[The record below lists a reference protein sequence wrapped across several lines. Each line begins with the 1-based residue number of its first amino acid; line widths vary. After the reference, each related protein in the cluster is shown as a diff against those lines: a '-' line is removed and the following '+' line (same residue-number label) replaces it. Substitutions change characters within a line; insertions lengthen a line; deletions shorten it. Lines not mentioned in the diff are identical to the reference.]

1 MSKLK
6 NITHDLYKVDQIKY
20 TKYLIKDCSVKK
32 KDIEYVIDKS
42 KENAVDIKNIGYVSL
57 YYNQYPL
64 IYVTTPVMVCLFGL
78 DKRTKQMSL
87 QFTNLESDSEM
98 KSFFDFI
105 ENIEVNNMRNL
116 GIDEDNYDKYIN
128 QIRYDKDRKYDPNLS
143 VKVPFVNNRYDID
156 IYSDD
161 YSLINIEN
169 ICNFTK
175 MKCDIYIDKIWKW
188 NDVFTCKWKAKV
200 IHLV

>member
-20 TKYLIKDCSVKK
+20 TKYLIKDCSAKK
-32 KDIEYVIDKS
+32 KDYVLDKS
-42 KENAVDIKNIGYVSL
+42 KEDAVDIKNIGYVSL
-57 YYNQYPL
+57 YYNQNPL

-105 ENIEVNNMRNL
+105 ENVEVNNMRNL

>member
-20 TKYLIKDCSVKK
+20 TKYLIKDCSAKK
-32 KDIEYVIDKS
+32 KDYVLDKS
-42 KENAVDIKNIGYVSL
+42 KEDAVNIKNIGYVSL
-57 YYNQYPL
+57 YYNQNPL

-116 GIDEDNYDKYIN
+116 GIDEGNYDKYIN

-143 VKVPFVNNRYDID
+143 VKVPFLNNRYDID

>member
-20 TKYLIKDCSVKK
+20 TKYLIKDCSAKK
-32 KDIEYVIDKS
+32 KDYVLDKS
-42 KENAVDIKNIGYVSL
+42 KEDAVNIKNIGYVSL
-57 YYNQYPL
+57 YYNQNPL

>member
-6 NITHDLYKVDQIKY
+6 NITHDLYRVDQIKY
-20 TKYLIKDCSVKK
+20 TKYLIKDCSAKK
-32 KDIEYVIDKS
+32 KDYIIDKS
-42 KENAVDIKNIGYVSL
+42 KEDAVNIKNIGYVSL
-57 YYNQYPL
+57 YYNQNPL

-78 DKRTKQMSL
+78 DKKTKQMSL

-175 MKCDIYIDKIWKW
+175 MRCDIYIDKIWKW
-188 NDVFTCKWKAKV
+188 NDVFTCKWKVKV

>member
-32 KDIEYVIDKS
+32 KDYVLDKS

-105 ENIEVNNMRNL
+105 ENIEVNNMKNL

>member
-6 NITHDLYKVDQIKY
+6 NITHDLYKVNQIKY
-20 TKYLIKDCSVKK
+20 TKYLIKDCSAKK
-32 KDIEYVIDKS
+32 KDYVLDKS
-42 KENAVDIKNIGYVSL
+42 KEDAVNIKNIGYVSL
-57 YYNQYPL
+57 YYNQNPL

-105 ENIEVNNMRNL
+105 ENIEVNNMKNL

-188 NDVFTCKWKAKV
+188 NDVFTCKWKVKV

>member
-20 TKYLIKDCSVKK
+20 TKYLIKDCSAKK
-32 KDIEYVIDKS
+32 KDYVLDKS

-57 YYNQYPL
+57 YYNQNPL
-64 IYVTTPVMVCLFGL
+64 IYITTPVMVCLFGL

-87 QFTNLESDSEM
+87 QFTNLESDNEM

-105 ENIEVNNMRNL
+105 ENIEVNNMKNL
-116 GIDEDNYDKYIN
+116 GIDEGNYDKYIN

-143 VKVPFVNNRYDID
+143 VKVPFINNRYDID
-156 IYSDD
+156 IYSEN

-188 NDVFTCKWKAKV
+188 NDVFTCKWKVKV

>member
-32 KDIEYVIDKS
+32 KDIEYVLDKS
-42 KENAVDIKNIGYVSL
+42 KEDAVDIKNIGYVSL
-57 YYNQYPL
+57 YYNQNPL

-78 DKRTKQMSL
+78 DKKTKQMSL

-105 ENIEVNNMRNL
+105 ENVEVNNMKNL

-156 IYSDD
+156 IYSDE

-188 NDVFTCKWKAKV
+188 NDVFTCKWKVKV

>member
-20 TKYLIKDCSVKK
+20 TKYLIKDCSAKK
-32 KDIEYVIDKS
+32 KDYVLDKS
-42 KENAVDIKNIGYVSL
+42 KEDAVNIKNIGYVSL
-57 YYNQYPL
+57 YYNQNPL

-78 DKRTKQMSL
+78 DKKTKQMSL
-87 QFTNLESDSEM
+87 QFTNLESNSEM

-105 ENIEVNNMRNL
+105 ENVEVNNMKNL

-156 IYSDD
+156 IYSDE

>member
-20 TKYLIKDCSVKK
+20 TKYLIKDCSAKK
-32 KDIEYVIDKS
+32 KDYILDKS
-42 KENAVDIKNIGYVSL
+42 KENAVNIKNIGYVSL
-57 YYNQYPL
+57 YYNQNPL

-78 DKRTKQMSL
+78 DKKTKQMSL

>member
-20 TKYLIKDCSVKK
+20 TKYLIKDCSAKK
-32 KDIEYVIDKS
+32 KDYVLDKS
-42 KENAVDIKNIGYVSL
+42 KEDAVDIKNIGYVSL
-57 YYNQYPL
+57 YYNQNPL

-78 DKRTKQMSL
+78 DKKTKQMSL

-105 ENIEVNNMRNL
+105 ENVEVNNMKNL

-143 VKVPFVNNRYDID
+143 VKVPFINNRYDMD

>member
-6 NITHDLYKVDQIKY
+6 NITHDLYKVADIKY
-20 TKYLIKDCSVKK
+20 TKYLIKDCSSKK
-32 KDIEYVIDKS
+32 KEYIPDKS
-42 KENAVDIKNIGYVSL
+42 KEDAVNIKNIGYVSL
-57 YYNQYPL
+57 YYNQNPL

-78 DKRTKQMSL
+78 DKKTKQMSL

-105 ENIEVNNMRNL
+105 ENVEVNNMKHL

-128 QIRYDKDRKYDPNLS
+128 QIRYDKQKQYDPNLS
-143 VKVPFVNNRYDID
+143 VKVPFVNNRYDMD

-161 YSLINIEN
+161 YDLINIEN

-175 MKCDIYIDKIWKW
+175 MRCDIYIDKIWKW
-188 NDVFTCKWKAKV
+188 NDVFTCKWKVKV

>member
-32 KDIEYVIDKS
+32 KDYVLDKS
-42 KENAVDIKNIGYVSL
+42 KEDAVNIKNIGYVSL
-57 YYNQYPL
+57 YYNQNPL
-64 IYVTTPVMVCLFGL
+64 IYVTTPIMVCLFGL
-78 DKRTKQMSL
+78 DKKTKQMSL

-105 ENIEVNNMRNL
+105 ENVEVNNMKNL

-128 QIRYDKDRKYDPNLS
+128 QIRYDKERKYDPNLS

-156 IYSDD
+156 IYSDG

-188 NDVFTCKWKAKV
+188 NDLFTCKWKAKV

>member
-20 TKYLIKDCSVKK
+20 TKYLIKDCSAKK
-32 KDIEYVIDKS
+32 KDYIIDKS
-42 KENAVDIKNIGYVSL
+42 KEDAVNIKNIGYVSL
-57 YYNQYPL
+57 YYNQNPL

-87 QFTNLESDSEM
+87 QFTNLESDIEM

-105 ENIEVNNMRNL
+105 ENIEVNNMKNL

-156 IYSDD
+156 IYSDE

>member
-20 TKYLIKDCSVKK
+20 TKYLIKDCSAKK
-32 KDIEYVIDKS
+32 KDYVLDKS
-42 KENAVDIKNIGYVSL
+42 KENAVNIKNIGYVSL
-57 YYNQYPL
+57 YYNQNPL

-105 ENIEVNNMRNL
+105 ENIEVNNMKNL

-156 IYSDD
+156 IYSDN

>member
-20 TKYLIKDCSVKK
+20 TKYLIKDCSAKK
-32 KDIEYVIDKS
+32 KDYIIDKS
-42 KENAVDIKNIGYVSL
+42 KEDAVNIKNIGYVSL
-57 YYNQYPL
+57 YYNQNPL

-78 DKRTKQMSL
+78 DKKTKQMSL

-105 ENIEVNNMRNL
+105 ENIEVNNMKNL

>member
-20 TKYLIKDCSVKK
+20 TKYLIKDCSAKK
-32 KDIEYVIDKS
+32 KDYVLDKS
-42 KENAVDIKNIGYVSL
+42 KEDAVNIKNIGYVSL
-57 YYNQYPL
+57 YYNQNPL

-105 ENIEVNNMRNL
+105 ENVEVNNMKNL

-128 QIRYDKDRKYDPNLS
+128 QIRYDKERKYDPNLS

-188 NDVFTCKWKAKV
+188 NDVFTCKWKVKV

>member
-32 KDIEYVIDKS
+32 KEYIIDKS
-42 KENAVDIKNIGYVSL
+42 KEDAVNIKNIGYVSL
-57 YYNQYPL
+57 YYNQNPL

-87 QFTNLESDSEM
+87 QFTNLESDNEM

-105 ENIEVNNMRNL
+105 ENIEVNNMKSL

-128 QIRYDKDRKYDPNLS
+128 QIRYDKQRKYDPNLS
-143 VKVPFVNNRYDID
+143 VKVPFVNNRYDMD

-175 MKCDIYIDKIWKW
+175 MRCDIYIDKIWKW
-188 NDVFTCKWKAKV
+188 NDVFTCKWKVKV

>member
-6 NITHDLYKVDQIKY
+6 NITHDLYKVTDIKY
-20 TKYLIKDCSVKK
+20 TKYLIKDCSAKK
-32 KDIEYVIDKS
+32 KEYILDKS
-42 KENAVDIKNIGYVSL
+42 KEDAVNIINIGYVSL
-57 YYNQYPL
+57 YYNQNPL

-78 DKRTKQMSL
+78 DKKTKQMSL
-87 QFTNLESDSEM
+87 QFTNLESDNEM

-105 ENIEVNNMRNL
+105 ENVEVNNMKHL

-128 QIRYDKDRKYDPNLS
+128 QIRYDKQNKYDPNLS
-143 VKVPFVNNRYDID
+143 VKVPFVNNRYDMD

-161 YSLINIEN
+161 YDLINVEN

-175 MKCDIYIDKIWKW
+175 MRCDIYIDKIWKW
-188 NDVFTCKWKAKV
+188 NDVFTCKWKVKV

>member
-32 KDIEYVIDKS
+32 KDIEYILDKS

-57 YYNQYPL
+57 YYNKNPL
-64 IYVTTPVMVCLFGL
+64 IYVTTPIMVCLFGL

-87 QFTNLESDSEM
+87 QFTNLESNSEM

-105 ENIEVNNMRNL
+105 ENIEVNNMKNL

-156 IYSDD
+156 IYSEG

>member
-6 NITHDLYKVDQIKY
+6 YITHDLYKVIDIKY

-32 KDIEYVIDKS
+32 KDIEYVLDKS
-42 KENAVDIKNIGYVSL
+42 KEDAVNIKNIGYVSL
-57 YYNQYPL
+57 YYNQNPL
-64 IYVTTPVMVCLFGL
+64 IYVTTPIMVCLFGL
-78 DKRTKQMSL
+78 DKKTKQMSL
-87 QFTNLESDSEM
+87 QFTNLGSDNEM

-105 ENIEVNNMRNL
+105 ENVEVNNMKHL
-116 GIDEDNYDKYIN
+116 GIDEGNYDKYIN
-128 QIRYDKDRKYDPNLS
+128 QIRYDKQKKYDPNLS
-143 VKVPFVNNRYDID
+143 VKVPFVNNRYDMN

-175 MKCDIYIDKIWKW
+175 MRCDIYIDKIWKW
-188 NDVFTCKWKAKV
+188 NDVFTCKWKVKV

>member
-20 TKYLIKDCSVKK
+20 TKYLIKDCSAKK
-32 KDIEYVIDKS
+32 KDYILDKS
-42 KENAVDIKNIGYVSL
+42 KENAVNIKNIGYVSL
-57 YYNQYPL
+57 YYNQNPL

-105 ENIEVNNMRNL
+105 ENIEVNNMKNL

-188 NDVFTCKWKAKV
+188 NDVFTCKWKVKV

>member
-20 TKYLIKDCSVKK
+20 TKYLIKDCSAKK
-32 KDIEYVIDKS
+32 KDYVLDKS
-42 KENAVDIKNIGYVSL
+42 KEDAVNIKNIGYVSL
-57 YYNQYPL
+57 YYNQNPL

-78 DKRTKQMSL
+78 DKKTKQMSL

-105 ENIEVNNMRNL
+105 ENVEVNNMRNL

-156 IYSDD
+156 IYSDE

-188 NDVFTCKWKAKV
+188 NDVFTCKWKVKV

>member
-20 TKYLIKDCSVKK
+20 TKYLIKDCSAKK
-32 KDIEYVIDKS
+32 KDYVLDKS
-42 KENAVDIKNIGYVSL
+42 KEDAVNIKNIGYVSL
-57 YYNQYPL
+57 YYNQNPL

-116 GIDEDNYDKYIN
+116 GIDEGNYDKYIN

-156 IYSDD
+156 IYSDE

>member
-32 KDIEYVIDKS
+32 KDIEYILDKS
-42 KENAVDIKNIGYVSL
+42 KEDAVDIKNIGYVSL
-57 YYNQYPL
+57 YYNKNPL
-64 IYVTTPVMVCLFGL
+64 IYVTTPIMVCLFGL

-156 IYSDD
+156 IYSDE

-200 IHLV
+200 INLV

>member
-20 TKYLIKDCSVKK
+20 TKYLIKDCSAKK
-32 KDIEYVIDKS
+32 KDYVLDKS

-57 YYNQYPL
+57 YYNQNPL

-78 DKRTKQMSL
+78 DKHTKQMSL

-105 ENIEVNNMRNL
+105 ENVEVNNMRNL

-156 IYSDD
+156 IYSDE

-188 NDVFTCKWKAKV
+188 NDVFTCKWKVKV

>member
-6 NITHDLYKVDQIKY
+6 NITHDLYRVDQIKY
-20 TKYLIKDCSVKK
+20 TKYLIKDCSAKK
-32 KDIEYVIDKS
+32 KDYVLDKS
-42 KENAVDIKNIGYVSL
+42 KEDAVDIKNIGYVSL
-57 YYNQYPL
+57 YYNQNPL

-143 VKVPFVNNRYDID
+143 VKVPFLNNRYDID
-156 IYSDD
+156 IYSDN

-188 NDVFTCKWKAKV
+188 NDVFTCKWKVKV

>member
-20 TKYLIKDCSVKK
+20 TKYLIKDCSAKK
-32 KDIEYVIDKS
+32 KEYVLDKS
-42 KENAVDIKNIGYVSL
+42 KEDAVDIKNIGYVSL
-57 YYNQYPL
+57 YYNQNPL

-105 ENIEVNNMRNL
+105 ENIEVNNMKNL

-156 IYSDD
+156 IYSDE

>member
-32 KDIEYVIDKS
+32 KDIEYVLDKS
-42 KENAVDIKNIGYVSL
+42 KEDAVNIKNIGYVSL
-57 YYNQYPL
+57 YYNKNPL

-78 DKRTKQMSL
+78 DIKTKQMSL
-87 QFTNLESDSEM
+87 QFTNLESDNEM

-105 ENIEVNNMRNL
+105 ENVEVNNMKNL

-128 QIRYDKDRKYDPNLS
+128 QIRYDKARKYDPNLS

>member
-20 TKYLIKDCSVKK
+20 TKYLIKDCSAKK
-32 KDIEYVIDKS
+32 KDYVLDKS
-42 KENAVDIKNIGYVSL
+42 KEDAVDIKNIGYVSL
-57 YYNQYPL
+57 YYNQNPL

-78 DKRTKQMSL
+78 DKKTKQMSL

-105 ENIEVNNMRNL
+105 ENVEVNNMKNL

-156 IYSDD
+156 IYSDE

-169 ICNFTK
+169 ICKFTK

>member
-20 TKYLIKDCSVKK
+20 TKYLIKDCSAKK
-32 KDIEYVIDKS
+32 KEYIIDKS
-42 KENAVDIKNIGYVSL
+42 KEDAVDIKNIGYVSL
-57 YYNQYPL
+57 YYNQNPL

-105 ENIEVNNMRNL
+105 ENVEVNNMRNL

-143 VKVPFVNNRYDID
+143 VKVPFLNNRYDID
-156 IYSDD
+156 IYSDN

-188 NDVFTCKWKAKV
+188 NDVFTCKWKVKV

>member
-6 NITHDLYKVDQIKY
+6 NITHDLYRVDQIKY
-20 TKYLIKDCSVKK
+20 TKYLIKDCSAKK
-32 KDIEYVIDKS
+32 KDYIIDKS
-42 KENAVDIKNIGYVSL
+42 KEDAVNIKNIGYVSL
-57 YYNQYPL
+57 YYNQNPL

-105 ENIEVNNMRNL
+105 ENVEVNNMKNL

>member
-6 NITHDLYKVDQIKY
+6 NITHDLYKVNQIKY
-20 TKYLIKDCSVKK
+20 TKYLIKDCSAKK
-32 KDIEYVIDKS
+32 KDYVLDKS
-42 KENAVDIKNIGYVSL
+42 KEDAVNIKNIGYVSL
-57 YYNQYPL
+57 YYNQNPL

-105 ENIEVNNMRNL
+105 ENVEVNNMKNL

-175 MKCDIYIDKIWKW
+175 MKCDIYIDKIWKF
-188 NDVFTCKWKAKV
+188 NDQYVCKWKVKC
-200 IHLV
+200 IHLL